1 MWALGEVDMCSLCGG
16 RDNRCHDTI
25 LSVAETAIGDTVN
38 RRDGIQLDKIVNH
51 YQTRFE
57 DLYG

>member
-1 MWALGEVDMCSLCGG
+1 MGHICLCGG
-16 RDNRCHDTI
+16 RDNRCHDAFH
-25 LSVAETAIGDTVN
+25 LAETAIGDKVN